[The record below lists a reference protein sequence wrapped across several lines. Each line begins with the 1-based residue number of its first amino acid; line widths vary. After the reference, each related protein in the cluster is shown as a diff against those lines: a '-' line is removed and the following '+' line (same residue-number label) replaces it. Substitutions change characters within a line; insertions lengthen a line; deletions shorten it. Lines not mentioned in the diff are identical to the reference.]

1 MAAAAHL
8 GIPHHQRLGPALAR
22 LARFIAPLGRR
33 FEAPAASE
41 EIGGAARLLRAQGGI
56 QHWQDPLHPG
66 PGKILRLYGRHRL
79 AEIGDVG
86 RAVEGEVRRPV
97 QAVHLAVRPFE
108 RPLAKARQPQPFG
121 HRDKKG
127 LHADRISLG
136 GLGDTGLHDG
146 PAAGGDLGHHPV
158 PGSGPTPGLVGEGIR
173 HYVVRQRRRLV
184 DEAVD
189 VDNKGQHG
197 RVLKLLAY
205 GLAEPGLAVEGVAHV
220 VDPGLEP
227 VGIAVHRRGQVFAE
241 QRARDREPGLLRR
254 IGILAR
260 LALAPIFGGL
270 LVGELGSRQ
279 EDPGR
284 LDHAGEARQI
294 VARPRPE
301 GIELA
306 ATRHGA
312 APGVEVA
319 DHDVEHHDGPGR
331 VEAVG
336 AHGAAVGDHRR
347 PGAVAGELPR
357 QLLDVGHR
365 HGALG
370 TVLLEGVLPARLGQ
384 QLEAAL
390 DRQLPARGRNAARH
404 PESGPLATAGR
415 CRLVTPLFDHQ
426 HGIPLAIG
434 LALKGQPQIAGV
446 QHLAEAG
453 VRLVADHQMAGVAKA
468 AIASPLGRFCVRCRQ
483 EGLGV
488 TLVVDDPA
496 QHGHGQGR
504 VRGGPDGQPAVG
516 GGGRQVHRVRQAG
529 GHHHV
534 GERLVLP
541 RPPRRQLAGLAFEGV
556 AGLLGGG
563 AHEQQEVAL
572 VPVRLEV
579 GVLLQ
584 IVQQGAGPDPE
595 RQAAVSAVVG
605 EVAGA
610 EAVEG
615 KALDEVIPPL
625 VRGVAHQQ
633 LVGPGAV
640 LRVGRVQRLG
650 EVANGP
656 QPLNLA
662 LAKQIAPLHHLGH
675 QLLEGDALPATA
687 ATGPQPLETTGDP
700 LRAVE
705 LLQHGIAPG
714 AGGGSPVQPPF
725 LVATGGEQRLL
736 DRGLEVDVMAGGE
749 GMIGVAQDPHYL
761 VALVVDAGPHS
772 AQGPA
777 AEAHGVGNSLGRVGV
792 QLSLLVN
799 PVLHGQRVTMDR
811 IPGRFAR
818 AAGGNATRHLLE
830 GVAVTGDEQP
840 GAAGNGGALEKLAF
854 AVIHQSA
861 SRAKGVD
868 ALMAGETKGR
878 TSSERATSRA
888 SSRPKVPRMPSTPA
902 GPQAIS

>member
-1 MAAAAHL
+1 M
-8 GIPHHQRLGPALAR
+8 
-22 LARFIAPLGRR
+22 
-33 FEAPAASE
+33 
-41 EIGGAARLLRAQGGI
+41 
-56 QHWQDPLHPG
+56 
-66 PGKILRLYGRHRL
+66 
-79 AEIGDVG
+79 
-86 RAVEGEVRRPV
+86 
-97 QAVHLAVRPFE
+97 
-108 RPLAKARQPQPFG
+108 
-121 HRDKKG
+121 
-127 LHADRISLG
+127 
-136 GLGDTGLHDG
+136 
-146 PAAGGDLGHHPV
+146 
-158 PGSGPTPGLVGEGIR
+158 
-173 HYVVRQRRRLV
+173 
-184 DEAVD
+184 
-189 VDNKGQHG
+189 
-197 RVLKLLAY
+197 
-205 GLAEPGLAVEGVAHV
+205 

-227 VGIAVHRRGQVFAE
+227 VGVTVHRRGQVFAE

-260 LALAPIFGGL
+260 LALAPIFRGL
-270 LVGELGSRQ
+270 LVGELGARQ
-279 EDPGR
+279 ENPGG

-347 PGAVAGELPR
+347 AGAVAGELPR
-357 QLLDVGHR
+357 QRLDVRHR

-370 TVLLEGVLPARLGQ
+370 AVLREGVLPARLGQ
-384 QLEAAL
+384 QLETAL
-390 DRQLPARGRNAARH
+390 DHKLPLGALNGAIHPEVGPLTLVGGSRLAAAR
-404 PESGPLATAGR
+404 L
-415 CRLVTPLFDHQ
+415 LYQ
-426 HGIPLAIG
+426 HGVPLPIG
-434 LALKGQPQIAGV
+434 FPLKGQTKIAGP
-446 QHLAEAG
+446 QHLTEARVG
-453 VRLVADHQMAGVAKA
+453 LVAEHQVAGVAKT
-468 AIASPLGRFCVRCRQ
+468 AIAGPLGGSSMGRRQ
-483 EGLGV
+483 EGFGV
-488 TLVVDDPA
+488 ALVVDDPA
-496 QHGHGQGR
+496 QHGHGQRRVGGR
-504 VRGGPDGQPAVG
+504 ADGQPAVG
-516 GGGRQVHRVRQAG
+516 GGGGHVHRVGQAG

-534 GERLVLP
+534 GERLARS
-541 RPPRRQLAGLAFEGV
+541 RPVRRQLAGLALEGV
-556 AGLLGGG
+556 ARLLGRG

-640 LRVGRVQRLG
+640 LRVGRVERLG

-687 ATGPQPLETTGDP
+687 ATGPHPLETTGDS

-705 LLQHGIAPG
+705 LLQHGVAPG
-714 AGGGSPVQPPF
+714 AGGGAPVQPPF
-725 LVATGGEQRLL
+725 LIAAGGEQRLL

-749 GMIGVAQDPHYL
+749 GVIGVAQDPHYL

-792 QLSLLVN
+792 QLPPLVD
-799 PVLHGQRVTMDR
+799 PVLHGQRVAMDG
-811 IPGRFAR
+811 IPGRLAR
-818 AAGGNATRHLLE
+818 AAGGETTRHLLE
-830 GVAVTGDEQP
+830 GIAVTSDEQS
-840 GAAGNGGALEKLAF
+840 GATGDGGALEKLAF

-861 SRAKGVD
+861 SRAKGVG
-868 ALMAGETKGR
+868 ALMAGEAEGR